1 MIYSARQNAHI
12 LCKANKFLVG
22 FLSRDLHS
30 PLTYKSVHRLLR
42 NSALNRKSESFIKKI
57 QYWDYF
63 HSEKRI

>member
-22 FLSRDLHS
+22 FLSRDRQS
-30 PLTYKSVHRLLR
+30 YTYKSFHRSLR

-57 QYWDYF
+57 RYLEYF

>member
-1 MIYSARQNAHI
+1 MIYSARQNPQI

-22 FLSRDLHS
+22 FLSRDLQS
-30 PLTYKSVHRLLR
+30 YTYRSVHRLLR

-57 QYWDYF
+57 RYLKYF